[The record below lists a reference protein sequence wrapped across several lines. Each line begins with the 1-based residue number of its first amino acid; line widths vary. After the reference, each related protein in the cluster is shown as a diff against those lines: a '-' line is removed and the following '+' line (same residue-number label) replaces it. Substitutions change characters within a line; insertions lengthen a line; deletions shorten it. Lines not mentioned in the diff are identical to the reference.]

1 MPIIF
6 TNANGKQQR
15 ERAEAQAAVAARDAL
30 TKENEA
36 LRKQLIETKQQQQGD
51 GTHLVVNGQVRKIGK
66 KSHYLLDMLT
76 LPE

>member
-6 TNANGKQQR
+6 TTANVKQQR
-15 ERAEAQAAVAARDAL
+15 ERMEEQAAAAARDAH

>member
-6 TNANGKQQR
+6 TNANVKQQR
-15 ERAEAQAAVAARDAL
+15 ERMEEQAAAAARDAL